1 MEQVPRIMQRSMLR
15 TPCLSHVETAYPQ
28 GKRNWHGHIKE
39 KYCKQS
45 ADGKLI
51 CSKNNSAQAVKE
63 PMMVGRIPNR
73 SARIPPPAFPNTI
86 ASVRNSASQF
96 FAHGKCMTL
105 PAKERST
112 TTKIQQN
119 AMRSD
124 QLPCIGFMENSCF
137 GKFRS
142 SEFRQK
148 IS

>member
-1 MEQVPRIMQRSMLR
+1 
-15 TPCLSHVETAYPQ
+15 
-28 GKRNWHGHIKE
+28 
-39 KYCKQS
+39 
-45 ADGKLI
+45 
-51 CSKNNSAQAVKE
+51 
-63 PMMVGRIPNR
+63 MMVGRIPNR

-96 FAHGKCMTL
+96 FAHGKCITL

-148 IS
+148 ISWINNAILKTTIIGAIQFMPFPEIHFPPNTPNAPVATKIPTG